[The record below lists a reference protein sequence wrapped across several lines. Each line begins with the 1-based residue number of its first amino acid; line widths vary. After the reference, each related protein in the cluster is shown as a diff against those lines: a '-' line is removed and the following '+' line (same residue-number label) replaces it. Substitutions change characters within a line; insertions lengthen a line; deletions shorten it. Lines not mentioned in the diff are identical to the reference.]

1 MLFHRFGVKIKS
13 RQEEDECVEN
23 DRDAGNG
30 AGTSSKRTTIYDI
43 AAIAGTSPSAVS
55 AVLNGTWRKRRISEG
70 LAERITRIAEE
81 QGYAVNLQA
90 SVLRRE
96 RSNIVGMIMPKY
108 DNRYF
113 GAIAEQFEARSRQ
126 RGLFPVITCTQREP
140 ELELEAARALVSYQ
154 VDLLISTGATDP
166 DRISDFCAAAGVRTI
181 NLDLPGSRSPSVVSD
196 NFSGARD
203 LTRVILSRIKAEYGV
218 LEPLYF
224 IGGRLS
230 DHNTAERL
238 RGFREAHAGLGMAV
252 PEEQIIIRGYAP
264 EKAEAA
270 LEALELP
277 RRFGIFV
284 NSTITL
290 EGVVRWMQRNSRGGK
305 SGLRF
310 GCFDWDSFAARLPE
324 NVGMAEQDV
333 PHMLEAVFEMIDKPP
348 SANVLHKVPCIL
360 RLPEEWDEAGR
371 TLPELTPTG

>member
-1 MLFHRFGVKIKS
+1 MDNNRGVS
-13 RQEEDECVEN
+13 DS
-23 DRDAGNG
+23 AGNS
-30 AGTSSKRTTIYDI
+30 TRRTTIYDI
-43 AAIAGTSPSAVS
+43 AEIAGTSPSAVS
-55 AVLNGTWRKRRISEG
+55 AVLNGTWKKRRISEK

-113 GAIAEQFEARSRQ
+113 GAIAEQFEARTRQ

-154 VDLLISTGATDP
+154 VDLLIATGATDP
-166 DRISDFCAAAGVRTI
+166 DRISEFCAASGVRTI

-196 NFSGARD
+196 NFGGARD
-203 LTRVILSRIKAEYGV
+203 LTRIILSRIRAEFGD

-224 IGGRLS
+224 IGGRSS

-238 RGFREAHAGLGMAV
+238 RGFREAHAEMGLEV
-252 PEEQIIIRGYAP
+252 PADRVVIKGYAA

-270 LEALELP
+270 LEGMDLP
-277 RRFGIFV
+277 QRFGIFV

-290 EGVVRWMQRNSRGGK
+290 EGVVRWMQRNNRGGR

-310 GCFDWDSFAARLPE
+310 GCFDWDPFAARLPE

-333 PHMLEAVFEMIDKPP
+333 QHMLEAVFEMIDAEP
-348 SANVLHKVPCIL
+348 ATNALREIPCVL
-360 RLPEEWDEAGR
+360 RLPDDWEQIGEKDRAFSLAGQ
-371 TLPELTPTG
+371 TPAAE